1 VSLLLLLLLLLGHRK
16 WRRTWRRLRTSSSSR
31 TKTRFGSGWERRSCS
46 WRTTTAE
53 AMLEKALEETKAE
66 VDALEAEKRELQGA
80 MAELKGKLYEKF
92 GNAIN
97 LEE

>member
-1 VSLLLLLLLLLGHRK
+1 MAEDLEEASNELIV
-16 WRRTWRRLRTSSSSR
+16 TDED
-31 TKTRFGSGWERRSCS
+31 RFGSRVGE
-46 WRTTTAE
+46 TFVLVENDDAE
-53 AMLEKALEETKAE
+53 APLEKALEETKAE

>member
-1 VSLLLLLLLLLGHRK
+1 MAEDLEEASNELIVTDEDAVRFGVGETFVLVENDDAESMLDTLLG
-16 WRRTWRRLRTSSSSR
+16 
-31 TKTRFGSGWERRSCS
+31 
-46 WRTTTAE
+46 
-53 AMLEKALEETKAE
+53 ETKKE